1 MFVCNRKMAINFL
14 CFNIFAKFL
23 HYPLELVG
31 GIHFS
36 KYERVKNFF
45 RNSKSKKNMK
55 KDEVLSGRLFLQN
68 QNKRSD
74 WLRKVV
80 PRDVGILVQYNEV
93 LIMKF

>member
-1 MFVCNRKMAINFL
+1 
-14 CFNIFAKFL
+14 
-23 HYPLELVG
+23 
-31 GIHFS
+31 
-36 KYERVKNFF
+36 
-45 RNSKSKKNMK
+45 MK
-55 KDEVLSGRLFLQN
+55 KDEALSGRLFLQN